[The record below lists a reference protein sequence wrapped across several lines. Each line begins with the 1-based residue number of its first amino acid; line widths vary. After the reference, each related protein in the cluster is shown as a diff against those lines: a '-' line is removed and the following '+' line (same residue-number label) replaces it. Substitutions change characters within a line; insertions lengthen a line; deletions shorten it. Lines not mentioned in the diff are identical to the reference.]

1 MQSEKIFNLFFKKID
16 IRERIRYNGNMDEI
30 QVAIIGGGAGGL
42 IAAARLKGTCGR
54 TVVFER
60 GARVGKKLS
69 ATGNGQGNVS
79 NENLRVDRYFS
90 VEKTDKKMLEKAL
103 NGYGVAAIKAFF
115 ARLGVLLCADERG
128 RIYPTSRQAS
138 SLTDALRFALERE
151 GLETALSTFVK
162 EITPFKKGFRIVCD
176 TENGEKEYFAETVLL
191 CTGGKAAKNFGTDG
205 AGYLLCKKLGHSV
218 TNVRPSLV
226 QFKCDTT
233 YIKTLKGIRVNAAN
247 VTIAGDTSQTVTG
260 DLIFTEYGVSGDAI
274 FRLSAFLPATGKAK
288 LTVDLLP
295 NVSESE
301 LYAFLEEKRKNVGG
315 DESELLCGILN
326 NQIARAVAKRC
337 AGKSLKEIVATV
349 KAFTLDITGTL
360 GFDYAQVTKGGVPLG
375 EVTESFESKICP
387 SLFFAGEILDVD
399 GECGGYNLHFAFASA
414 SVAAKAI
421 EDKYAKNAKT
431 RGQVCK

>member
-1 MQSEKIFNLFFKKID
+1 
-16 IRERIRYNGNMDEI
+16 MDKI
-30 QVAIIGGGAGGL
+30 QVAIIGGGAAGL
-42 IAAARLKGTCGR
+42 IAAARLKRTCGR

-90 VEKTDKKMLEKAL
+90 VEKTDVKTLEKAL
-103 NGYGVAAIKAFF
+103 NGYGVAAMKAFF
-115 ARLGVLLCADERG
+115 ARLGVLLCSDERG
-128 RIYPTSRQAS
+128 RIYPASRQAS

-151 GLETALSTFVK
+151 GVETVLSTFVK
-162 EITPFKKGFRIVCD
+162 EITPFKNGFRIVCD
-176 TENGEKEYFAETVLL
+176 TENGEKEYFSETVLL

-233 YIKTLKGIRVNAAN
+233 YTKTLKGIRVNAAK

-326 NQIARAVAKRC
+326 NQIARAVFKRSGGGIKNL
-337 AGKSLKEIVATV
+337 AATV

-360 GFDYAQVTKGGVPLG
+360 GFDYAQVTKGGVPLS

-387 SLFFAGEILDVD
+387 SLFLAGEILDVD
-399 GECGGYNLHFAFASA
+399 GECGGYNLHFAFSSA
-414 SVAAKAI
+414 SVVAKAI
-421 EDKYAKNAKT
+421 EEKYAKNAKT